1 MIKLSKK
8 SKLGKYFFMKNN
20 LSETKK
26 IIICVFCLLLELAII
41 KFNISFFAGIFCSF
55 VSIALGPA
63 YGSVVAFFVAIF
75 HIFERIGVL
84 RIKLPLNQISLFVFQ
99 IFGIIGG
106 ISGFLVGFLY
116 RYLDRFLWFKKR
128 ILRLI
133 AGIFCSNIVG
143 DFVNFS
149 GIFVIFR
156 ILPDVTTKMALFLA
170 TILTLIGKL
179 FMAAIHSIIL
189 LIMLKVYDK
198 HGKILEKE

>member
-1 MIKLSKK
+1 MKMNRGGAL
-8 SKLGKYFFMKNN
+8 FVKNN

-26 IIICVFCLLLELAII
+26 TMICIFCLLLELAII

-75 HIFERIGVL
+75 HIFEWIGVL

-116 RYLDRFLWFKKR
+116 RYLDQFLWFKKR

-133 AGIFCSNIVG
+133 ASIFCSNIVG

-179 FMAAIHSIIL
+179 FMAAIHSMIL

-198 HGKILEKE
+198 YGKILEKE

>member
-1 MIKLSKK
+1 MKMNRGGAL
-8 SKLGKYFFMKNN
+8 FVKNN

-26 IIICVFCLLLELAII
+26 TMICIFCLLLELAVI
-41 KFNISFFAGIFCSF
+41 KFNISFFAGLFCSF

-63 YGSVVAFFVAIF
+63 YGLVVAFFVAIF
-75 HIFERIGVL
+75 HVFEWMGVL
-84 RIKLPLNQISLFVFQ
+84 RIKVPLNQISLFVFQ
-99 IFGIIGG
+99 IFGRIGG

-149 GIFVIFR
+149 VIFVIFR
-156 ILPDVTTKMALFLA
+156 ILPDVTTRMALFLA
-170 TILTLIGKL
+170 TILTLIGRL
-179 FMAAIHSIIL
+179 FMAAIHSMIL

-198 HGKILEKE
+198 IVGKN

>member
-1 MIKLSKK
+1 MKMNRGGAL
-8 SKLGKYFFMKNN
+8 FVKNN

-26 IIICVFCLLLELAII
+26 TMICIFCLLLELAVI

-75 HIFERIGVL
+75 HIFEWMGVL
-84 RIKLPLNQISLFVFQ
+84 RIKVPLNQISLFVFQ
-99 IFGIIGG
+99 IFGITGG
-106 ISGFLVGFLY
+106 IGGFLVGFLY

-133 AGIFCSNIVG
+133 VSIFCSNIVG
-143 DFVNFS
+143 NFVNFS

>member
-1 MIKLSKK
+1 MKMNRGGAL
-8 SKLGKYFFMKNN
+8 FVKNN

-26 IIICVFCLLLELAII
+26 TMICIFCLLLELAVI

-63 YGSVVAFFVAIF
+63 YGLVVAFFVAIF
-75 HIFERIGVL
+75 HVFEWMGVL
-84 RIKLPLNQISLFVFQ
+84 RIKVPLNQISLFVFQ
-99 IFGIIGG
+99 IFGRIGG

-156 ILPDVTTKMALFLA
+156 ILPDVTTRMALFLA
-170 TILTLIGKL
+170 TILTLIGRL
-179 FMAAIHSIIL
+179 FMAAIHSMIL

-198 HGKILEKE
+198 IVGKN

>member
-1 MIKLSKK
+1 MKMNRGGAL
-8 SKLGKYFFMKNN
+8 FVKNN

-26 IIICVFCLLLELAII
+26 TMICIFCLLLELAVI

-63 YGSVVAFFVAIF
+63 YGLVVAFFVAIF
-75 HIFERIGVL
+75 HVFEWMGVL
-84 RIKLPLNQISLFVFQ
+84 RIKVPLNQISLFVFQ
-99 IFGIIGG
+99 IFGRIGG

-170 TILTLIGKL
+170 TLATFTTTLVRTIIN
-179 FMAAIHSIIL
+179 AIIL
-189 LIMLKVYDK
+189 LMILKVYDK
-198 HGKILEKE
+198 YGKILEKE

>member
-1 MIKLSKK
+1 
-8 SKLGKYFFMKNN
+8 MKNN

-26 IIICVFCLLLELAII
+26 TMICIFCLLLELAII

-55 VSIALGPA
+55 VSIAFSPI
-63 YGSVVAFFVAIF
+63 YGSIVSFCVAIF
-75 HIFERIGVL
+75 HILEWIGAL

-106 ISGFLVGFLY
+106 IGGFLVGFLY
-116 RYLDRFLWFKKR
+116 RYLDQFLWFKKR

-179 FMAAIHSIIL
+179 FMAAIHSMIL

-198 HGKILEKE
+198 YGKIVEKE